1 MESNHNHQQNKPIMM
16 ANHNQQNNKP
26 SPMAPGITNQV
37 MISNID
43 PATQSLQALNVPRSN
58 TISTYSSPPS
68 VIIDPPEPDL
78 DDEEEQE
85 EEPNQQSEEVDEL
98 GLERILNKLL
108 LEFDEEPEKQYH
120 SFDNEDP
127 PPGYKFSPTDFE
139 LIISYLVKKYLNIPL
154 PWNSMV
160 DVELYNHSPEWLAE
174 EYKKYDEQE
183 ELYFFTP
190 RYRKYP
196 NGKRPDRAAGDGYWK
211 ATGADKEIESNKGI
225 TVGYKK
231 TLVYYRGKPPRGD
244 KTNWIMY
251 EYKIKHPPLTR
262 SSENDM
268 RLDKWVLCKIYEK
281 NESKSSSKANTRK
294 ACSKSSRANDR
305 DEPMTNTDPTPM
317 KRHIN
322 QSFHQNAH
330 VHAFANQIQ
339 AMASNNGTLHPA
351 HMGASRFPFDQSRAM
366 AGNYGTPPAHM
377 ASMLPDQSQA
387 MTRRFSNQ
395 SQVMAINHGTAP
407 LSPMS
412 NMFPSQSQV
421 MTSNHGTPPPAH
433 MASSFPNQPQAMT
446 SNYGTPP
453 AHMASRFPNQPR
465 AMAFNHGASNF
476 HNHFQP
482 MTSNHGTPPPAHMV
496 SRFPN
501 QPRAMTSNHGTPPAH
516 MASRFSNQPRAMAFN
531 HGASNFHNH
540 FQPMASNHET
550 PQAFEPFYFRNPSM
564 HSSESSAIVVKSET
578 SIQKGD
584 ELSSYMPSLRHSNF
598 STTESSGYMPS
609 TSAFSTNER
618 SDPSNDTNGY
628 LQSIPN
634 ALSGHQKDDTSNPR
648 GYNNYQMDDE
658 IPNKHQMPSD
668 DHNPCK

>member
-1 MESNHNHQQNKPIMM
+1 M

-26 SPMAPGITNQV
+26 SLMAPGITNQV
-37 MISNID
+37 MISNIN

-58 TISTYSSPPS
+58 TIRTYSSPRS
-68 VIIDPPEPDL
+68 VVIDPPEPDL

-120 SFDNEDP
+120 NFDNEVP
-127 PPGYKFSPTDFE
+127 PPGYKFSPTDFD
-139 LIISYLVKKYLNIPL
+139 LIISYLVKKCLNIPL

-231 TLVYYRGKPPRGD
+231 TLVFYRGKAPSGD

-281 NESKSSSKANTRK
+281 NGSKSSSKANTRK
-294 ACSKSSRANDR
+294 ASSKSSRANDR
-305 DEPMTNTDPTPM
+305 DEPLTNVDPTPM
-317 KRHIN
+317 KRHMN

-330 VHAFANQIQ
+330 VHALANQIQ

-351 HMGASRFPFDQSRAM
+351 HMGARRFPFDQSRAIL
-366 AGNYGTPPAHM
+366 AGSYGTPPAHM

-407 LSPMS
+407 LSPMA
-412 NMFPSQSQV
+412 NMFPSQSRV

-433 MASSFPNQPQAMT
+433 MAS
-446 SNYGTPP
+446 
-453 AHMASRFPNQPR
+453 
-465 AMAFNHGASNF
+465 
-476 HNHFQP
+476 
-482 MTSNHGTPPPAHMV
+482 
-496 SRFPN
+496 
-501 QPRAMTSNHGTPPAH
+501 
-516 MASRFSNQPRAMAFN
+516 RFSNHPRAMAFN

-540 FQPMASNHET
+540 FQPMAANHET
-550 PQAFEPFYFRNPSM
+550 PQAFEPFYSRNHSM
-564 HSSESSAIVVKSET
+564 HSSQSSAIFVKSET

-584 ELSSYMPSLRHSNF
+584 ELSSCMPSIWHSNF
-598 STTESSGYMPS
+598 STTESSGFMPS

-618 SDPSNDTNGY
+618 SDQDLDVISICPSNDTNGY

-634 ALSGHQKDDTSNPR
+634 ALSGHQKDDTSNPG
-648 GYNNYQMDDE
+648 GYYNYQMDDE
-658 IPNKHQMPSD
+658 IPNKH
-668 DHNPCK
+668 